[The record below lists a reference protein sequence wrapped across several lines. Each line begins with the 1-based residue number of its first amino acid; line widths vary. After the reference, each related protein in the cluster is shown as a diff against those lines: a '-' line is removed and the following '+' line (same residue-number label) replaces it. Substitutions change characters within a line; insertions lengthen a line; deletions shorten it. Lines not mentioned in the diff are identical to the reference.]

1 MARSTRPL
9 HIAQLVPGDD
19 ADFLHLACL
28 NYRDDRPDFRR
39 RARDLLAEDPALGLR
54 DIWSAA
60 CVGNIESAR
69 RMLDADPPLV
79 NARGGWFN
87 WEPLL
92 YTTYSR
98 VEAPG
103 GSTLELARLLIE
115 RGADPNA
122 CYLWGGDYRFTAL
135 TGAFGEGEQGPVN
148 QPAHP
153 EWEAMARLLLDAG
166 ADPND
171 GQALYNRMFGSCNRC
186 LEILLEYGLN
196 RRHRV
201 NWRSGK
207 GRVLDYQ
214 LDWAVRKHH
223 VARAKLLVEH
233 GADAAGRTNGGMSL
247 SRAAVIAGHPGL
259 ADLLVAHGAKSPRL
273 DRVDRFAGAC
283 MMGDAVAALE
293 AIRRDADL
301 PGRVQSRHH
310 GLIEDAAGAN
320 RLDAVKLMADLGFD
334 LEQGTFGAPLH
345 MAAVN
350 GHLEMVELLVGRGVD
365 VSATDPE
372 GRTAR
377 DWAGWRGE
385 AECELYLSRCQL

>member
-1 MARSTRPL
+1 MTRSARPL
-9 HIAQLVPGDD
+9 HIDQVVPGDN
-19 ADFLHLACL
+19 ADFLRLACL

-39 RARDLLAEDPALGLR
+39 RARDMLERDPGLGTR
-54 DIWSAA
+54 DISSAV
-60 CVGNIESAR
+60 CVGNIETTR
-69 RMLDADPPLV
+69 RMLDDDPSLV

-92 YTTYSR
+92 YATYSR
-98 VEAPG
+98 VETPG
-103 GSTLELARLLIE
+103 GSTLETARLLIE

-201 NWRSGK
+201 NWRSGR
-207 GRVLDYQ
+207 GRILDYQ
-214 LDWAVRKHH
+214 LDWAVRNHH

-233 GADAAGRTNGGMSL
+233 GADPRRRHSGISLAKAAM
-247 SRAAVIAGHPGL
+247 IAGHPGL
-259 ADLLVAHGAKSPRL
+259 AEFLVAHGAKPLRL
-273 DRVDRFAGAC
+273 DRVDQLASAC
-283 MMGDAVAALE
+283 MAGDAVAARK
-293 AIRRDADL
+293 AVRSNADL
-301 PGRVQSRHH
+301 PGRVQARH
-310 GLIEDAAGAN
+310 GDLVAAAAGAN

-334 LEQGTFGAPLH
+334 LGQGSFGSPLH
-345 MAAVN
+345 MAAVK

-365 VSATDPE
+365 VAAKDPE

-377 DWAGWRGE
+377 DWAEWRGE
-385 AECELYLSRCQL
+385 QKCEVYLSKCKL

>member
-1 MARSTRPL
+1 MARSVRPL
-9 HIAQLVPGDD
+9 HIDQLVPGDD

-28 NYRDDRPDFRR
+28 NYRHDRPDFRR
-39 RARDLLAEDPALGLR
+39 RARDLLEEDPALGSR

-60 CVGNIESAR
+60 CMGNIETVR
-69 RMLDADPPLV
+69 RMLDGNPSLV
-79 NARGGWFN
+79 NARGGWFS

-92 YTTYSR
+92 YAAYSR

-103 GSTLELARLLIE
+103 GSTLETARLLIE

-135 TGAFGEGEQGPVN
+135 TGAFGEGEQGRAN

-153 EWEAMARLLLDAG
+153 EWEAMPRLLLDAG

-207 GRVLDYQ
+207 GRMLDYQ
-214 LDWAVRKHH
+214 LAWAVRKHH

-233 GADAAGRTNGGMSL
+233 GA
-247 SRAAVIAGHPGL
+247 
-259 ADLLVAHGAKSPRL
+259 
-273 DRVDRFAGAC
+273 
-283 MMGDAVAALE
+283 
-293 AIRRDADL
+293 
-301 PGRVQSRHH
+301 
-310 GLIEDAAGAN
+310 GAN
-320 RLDAVKLMADLGFD
+320 RLSAVTLMADLGFD

-345 MAAVN
+345 VAAVH

-377 DWAGWRGE
+377 DWAEWWGE
-385 AECELYLSRCQL
+385 QKCELYLSHCKLWFTK

>member
-1 MARSTRPL
+1 MVRKARPL
-9 HIAQLVPGDD
+9 HIDQLVPGDD

-28 NYRDDRPDFRR
+28 NYRQDRPAFRR
-39 RARDLLAEDPALGLR
+39 RALDMLDRAPALGER

-60 CVGNIESAR
+60 CVGNVEAAR
-69 RMLDADPPLV
+69 RMLDDDPSLA

-92 YTTYSR
+92 YTAYSR
-98 VEAPG
+98 VEGPG
-103 GSTLELARLLIE
+103 GSTLETARLLIE
-115 RGADPNA
+115 RGADPNG
-122 CYLWGGDYRFTAL
+122 CYLWGGNYRFTAL

-207 GRVLDYQ
+207 GRILDYQ

-233 GADAAGRTNGGMSL
+233 GADPARQHHGMNLAKAAM
-247 SRAAVIAGHPGL
+247 VAGHPGL
-259 ADLLVAHGAKSPRL
+259 ADYLVARGAKRPRL

-283 MMGDAVAALE
+283 MAGDAVAARK
-293 AIRRDADL
+293 AVRRDADL
-301 PGRVQSRHH
+301 PGRAQARHAD
-310 GLIEDAAGAN
+310 LVADAAGAN
-320 RLDAVKLMADLGFD
+320 RLDAVTLMADLGFD
-334 LEQGTFGAPLH
+334 LGRGSFGAPLH
-345 MAAVN
+345 MAAVR
-350 GHLEMVELLVGRGVD
+350 GHLEMVELLVARGVD
-365 VSATDPE
+365 VARTDPE

-377 DWAGWRGE
+377 DWAKWRGE
-385 AECELYLSRCQL
+385 QECQVYLSRCEL

>member
-9 HIAQLVPGDD
+9 HIDQLVPGDD

-28 NYRDDRPDFRR
+28 NYRDDRPGFRR
-39 RARDLLAEDPALGLR
+39 RGRAMLEEDPALGAR
-54 DIWSAA
+54 DIWTAA
-60 CVGNIESAR
+60 CVGNVEIAR
-69 RMLDADPPLV
+69 RMLDDDPSLA

-92 YTTYSR
+92 YSAYSR

-103 GSTLELARLLIE
+103 GSTLETAELLVE
-115 RGADPNA
+115 RGADPNV
-122 CYLWGGDYRFTAL
+122 CYLWAGDYRFTAL

-153 EWEAMARLLLDAG
+153 EWEALARLLLDAG

-201 NWRSGK
+201 NWRSGR

-214 LDWAVRKHH
+214 LSWAVRKHH
-223 VARAKLLVEH
+223 VERAKLLVEH
-233 GADAAGRTNGGMSL
+233 GADPARCLDDGTSLAA
-247 SRAAVIAGHPGL
+247 AAAIAGHPGL
-259 ADLLVAHGAKSPRL
+259 AEFLVAHGAKPPQP

-283 MMGDAVAALE
+283 MAGDAVAVRE
-293 AIRRDADL
+293 AVRRDPDL
-301 PGRVQSRHH
+301 PRRVQSRHG
-310 GLIEDAAGAN
+310 GLVADAAGAG
-320 RLDAVKLMADLGFD
+320 RLEAVALMADLGFD
-334 LEQGTFGAPLH
+334 LEEGDFGAPLH
-345 MAAVN
+345 MAAVH
-350 GHLEMVELLVGRGVD
+350 GRLEMCELLVGRGVD
-365 VSATDPE
+365 VSVTDPE

-385 AECELYLSRCQL
+385 RKCEVYLSKCEL